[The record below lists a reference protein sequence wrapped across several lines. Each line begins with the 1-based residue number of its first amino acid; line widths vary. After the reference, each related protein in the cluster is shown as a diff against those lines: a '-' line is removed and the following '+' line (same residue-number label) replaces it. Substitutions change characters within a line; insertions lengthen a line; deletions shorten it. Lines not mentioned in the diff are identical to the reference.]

1 MHQERHYKVNIVNKR
16 FQSARL
22 VSQTVRKE
30 TPYVVK
36 INTGNKIKD
45 WFFNAAWKRFEK
57 WGHVTQ
63 YFHDTTI
70 ETFDFTESKQ
80 KTIFNKILEEL
91 ENRKYDHRENIT
103 PETHVIA
110 MGEDTFFETVNEKR
124 NQSPFFSDNMTF
136 MSNDMYYNDPY
147 NGRRVLNFSC
157 HVIKG
162 MQGFAFI
169 PRVFIERKT

>member
-1 MHQERHYKVNIVNKR
+1 MKTIR
-16 FQSARL
+16 FHSARI
-22 VSQTVRKE
+22 VPSVVREE

-36 INTGNKIKD
+36 KNVGSKIKD
-45 WFFNAAWKRFEK
+45 WIFNTAWKRFEK

-63 YFHDTTI
+63 YFDETTI

-80 KTIFNKILEEL
+80 KTIFNKILEEI
-91 ENRKYDHRENIT
+91 EKRRYDYRENPT
-103 PETHVIA
+103 PETHVIV

-136 MSNDMYYNDPY
+136 MSNDIYYNDPY
-147 NGRRVLNFSC
+147 NGRRVMNFSC
-157 HVIKG
+157 HVVPG

-169 PRVFIERKT
+169 PKVFIEVKK